1 MSDTLARSTT
11 PDTTTTDTAEPA
23 DDHMYRF
30 LATLFLIGIPILI
43 LFFIIMIMLLAGA
56 S

>member
-1 MSDTLARSTT
+1 MPDTLTDSTADIAT
-11 PDTTTTDTAEPA
+11 PPNTAEPA

-30 LATLFLIGIPILI
+30 LATLFLVGIPILI
-43 LFFIIMIMLLAGA
+43 LFFIVMITWLAGA